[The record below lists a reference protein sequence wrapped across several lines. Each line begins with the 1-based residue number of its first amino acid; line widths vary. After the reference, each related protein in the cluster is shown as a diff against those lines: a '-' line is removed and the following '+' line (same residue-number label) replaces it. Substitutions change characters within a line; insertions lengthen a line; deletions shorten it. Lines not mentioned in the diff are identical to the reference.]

1 MTNGKSGFSVV
12 TPNIVLQ
19 RPVEQ
24 VNFKYTFKNDVVL
37 LQSKDP
43 QKRIENCI
51 LDVTVRNV
59 EDLHGNPMQSP
70 ETWTV
75 YVNMSQ
81 IKWQNEKID
90 LEKKLYDTLTFTATI
105 ENLGGS
111 KQSYSITNLP
121 NWLTCEPSSGTLAPL
136 STKEIVFTVNSGTN
150 IGNYSH
156 DVYLHTDFD
165 FDEKLPVNLR
175 VYKNPPD
182 WKINPSDYVYTMN
195 VVGQLKING
204 VISDDIHDKVAAFVG
219 NQCRGVGNIEYVKE
233 YDAYEVFLD
242 MYSNTKIEENLVL
255 RVWDASAGRIHQ
267 QVDPKFTFQANT
279 MVGSPSEPID
289 INATDTVYESI
300 ALNKGWN
307 WISFNLKSPD
317 MNKPNTILADLNVA
331 NGGQIKGKNYYD
343 QYSKKTGWVG
353 SLSYSG
359 GLRNEEMYMVE
370 LPKQDT
376 INYSGLPVVPEKT
389 KIKLVTGWN
398 WIGFIPN
405 VNMEVNDALSHL
417 NPGKNDVIKGLSS
430 FAMYDTKL
438 GWIGSLDYLEP
449 NKGYMYFASKPD
461 TLIYPND
468 GLLSNTSDYAVL
480 KNAKTTSK
488 AVQKAEFTKYPY
500 NMSVVAALN
509 DSLLAPSEGDILI
522 AANDKEILG
531 QSALKTI
538 PVTGQQLH
546 FLTINNNKEDNLK
559 FKYYSAL
566 TNKTYD
572 VEGTFGFVAD
582 AKLGSIDNP
591 ILLRISSSIANDSI
605 YDSYI
610 YPNPFYGV
618 LNIAVFNS
626 EKGDISISIYD
637 MLSRV
642 VYSNEY
648 QNMSKGWNNLQWK
661 ALDNSNQ
668 AVKPGVYMLNINT
681 SSKTSTFRIILK
693 K

>member
-1 MTNGKSGFSVV
+1 MNNNTWNGFGGASIWVGCRGWLNGITKTSDQYFTGQMDEVRIWNLARKQDQLQRYMNQRLQGNEIGLQVYLPFERYQEDAGVQVLRQTIDDQSLNKSADISNGNSGFSVV

-255 RVWDASAGRIHQ
+255 RVWDASAG
-267 QVDPKFTFQANT
+267 
-279 MVGSPSEPID
+279 
-289 INATDTVYESI
+289 
-300 ALNKGWN
+300 
-307 WISFNLKSPD
+307 
-317 MNKPNTILADLNVA
+317 
-331 NGGQIKGKNYYD
+331 
-343 QYSKKTGWVG
+343 
-353 SLSYSG
+353 
-359 GLRNEEMYMVE
+359 
-370 LPKQDT
+370 
-376 INYSGLPVVPEKT
+376 
-389 KIKLVTGWN
+389 
-398 WIGFIPN
+398 
-405 VNMEVNDALSHL
+405 
-417 NPGKNDVIKGLSS
+417 
-430 FAMYDTKL
+430 
-438 GWIGSLDYLEP
+438 
-449 NKGYMYFASKPD
+449 
-461 TLIYPND
+461 
-468 GLLSNTSDYAVL
+468 
-480 KNAKTTSK
+480 
-488 AVQKAEFTKYPY
+488 
-500 NMSVVAALN
+500 
-509 DSLLAPSEGDILI
+509 
-522 AANDKEILG
+522 
-531 QSALKTI
+531 
-538 PVTGQQLH
+538 
-546 FLTINNNKEDNLK
+546 
-559 FKYYSAL
+559 
-566 TNKTYD
+566 
-572 VEGTFGFVAD
+572 
-582 AKLGSIDNP
+582 
-591 ILLRISSSIANDSI
+591 
-605 YDSYI
+605 
-610 YPNPFYGV
+610 
-618 LNIAVFNS
+618 
-626 EKGDISISIYD
+626 
-637 MLSRV
+637 
-642 VYSNEY
+642 
-648 QNMSKGWNNLQWK
+648 
-661 ALDNSNQ
+661 
-668 AVKPGVYMLNINT
+668 
-681 SSKTSTFRIILK
+681 
-693 K
+693 